1 MEVIIFD
8 TAEQVAARCAQIFAE
23 TVQTHPKCTLGLAT
37 GSTPIAMYKKLVE
50 KHQNDG
56 LSFKEVKSYNLD
68 EYVGLSGD
76 HHQSYRHFMNENLFD
91 QVDINKENTFVPPGD
106 AENPMQGAAEYEQDI
121 VNNGG
126 IDLQV
131 LGIGGNGHIGFNEPT
146 SSLGSRTR
154 VKTLTQK
161 TVDDNSRFF
170 AEDEFQPTLSITM
183 GIKTIL
189 DSKRVILL
197 ATGEGKA
204 DAIADAIEGP
214 LAAICPASALQ
225 LHDKAT
231 FIIDRA
237 AASKLKMTD
246 YYKYVLVKQDNLVG
260 QFGDPRV

>member
-8 TAEQVAARCAQIFAE
+8 TPEEVAERCAQIFSE
-23 TVQTHPKCTLGLAT
+23 TIQAHPNCTLGLAT
-37 GSTPIAMYKKLVE
+37 GSTPIAMYKKLIE
-50 KHQNDG
+50 KHKNNEF
-56 LSFKEVKSYNLD
+56 SFKDVTTFNLD

-76 HHQSYRHFMNENLFD
+76 HHQSYRYFMNENLFKD
-91 QVDINKENTFVPPGD
+91 TDINLDNTHVPPGD
-106 AENPMQGAAEYEQDI
+106 AENPMEGAAAYEQMI
-121 VNNGG
+121 VDNGG
-126 IDLQV
+126 IDLQI
-131 LGIGGNGHIGFNEPT
+131 LGIGANGHIGFNEPT

-161 TVDDNSRFF
+161 TVEDNSRFF
-170 AEDEFQPTLSITM
+170 EDGEFQPTLSITM

-189 DSKRVILL
+189 DSRRVVLL

-204 DAIADAIEGP
+204 DAVAAAVEGP

-246 YYKYVLVKQDNLVG
+246 YYKYVLTKQDSLVS